1 MREDLDTLVTE
12 MVSRG
17 IRFADACREFERR
30 FIMCALART
39 DSLTEAAELIDLHR
53 NSLSR
58 KIAAYQIK
66 KPRRS

>member
-1 MREDLDTLVTE
+1 VREDLDRLVSE
-12 MVSRG
+12 MVTRG
-17 IRFADACREFERR
+17 IRFDDACREFERR
-30 FIMCALART
+30 FIMCALAKT

-58 KIAAYQIK
+58 KIASYQIK